1 MKLTIT
7 PKIKRFFLDDIG
19 LKILAVVLSVLLWL
33 TVVNVDD
40 PTQTKTFTTTVDVIN
55 AEVLTDAGR
64 YYEIVDG
71 NNTVSFRVTAKRS
84 VMERLSGTD
93 FTATADM
100 RYLEDDCRV
109 PVTITVNNGNN
120 NISVSAKRLYLQ
132 VKVGNEMEISHNI
145 EIETVGDVAENCVV
159 DSVTADPSTVSVSG
173 PEDVVNAIARVVV
186 YVDVKDANED
196 FTTKSALHFL
206 NADGN
211 ELDQSRIQAT
221 YDSAQVSVKIVN
233 TKQVPVTVKTTGS
246 LADGLYLESVSVDP
260 QTVRI
265 SGDRD
270 VLNEI
275 TEIEISGAAVDLSK
289 ITATMT
295 TTVDLNTYLPEGV
308 KVADSN
314 DAQATIK
321 INLSGEETKRFHVS
335 TANLTIRNLADG
347 KTVSFDSMTVD
358 VKISG
363 NANQLASLS
372 AATIT
377 GYIDVSGL
385 DTGRHTVPVNL
396 ELEDG
401 LSAASVTAVI
411 TIM

>member
-1 MKLTIT
+1 M
-7 PKIKRFFLDDIG
+7 
-19 LKILAVVLSVLLWL
+19 
-33 TVVNVDD
+33 
-40 PTQTKTFTTTVDVIN
+40 
-55 AEVLTDAGR
+55 
-64 YYEIVDG
+64 
-71 NNTVSFRVTAKRS
+71 
-84 VMERLSGTD
+84 
-93 FTATADM
+93 
-100 RYLEDDCRV
+100 
-109 PVTITVNNGNN
+109 
-120 NISVSAKRLYLQ
+120 
-132 VKVGNEMEISHNI
+132 
-145 EIETVGDVAENCVV
+145 
-159 DSVTADPSTVSVSG
+159 
-173 PEDVVNAIARVVV
+173 
-186 YVDVKDANED
+186 
-196 FTTKSALHFL
+196 
-206 NADGN
+206 
-211 ELDQSRIQAT
+211 
-221 YDSAQVSVKIVN
+221 
-233 TKQVPVTVKTTGS
+233 
-246 LADGLYLESVSVDP
+246 DP

-265 SGDRD
+265 AGDRD

-321 INLSGEETKRFHVS
+321 INLSGEETKSFHVS

>member
-1 MKLTIT
+1 MNKQDIVSRVLIFIAMLIIIALAYPHKSGSFSYHFEEGRPWNHGLITAQYDFPVYKSEEQIKQEKAEALSKFAPYFTLNSRIAREQTAAAENAAKGVLT
-7 PKIKRFFLDDIG
+7 KQESAY
-19 LKILAVVLSVLLWL
+19 LKQTLQRVYAVGILSIEDAGMVQKQGFSRI
-33 TVVNVDD
+33 TVVNSKHQGEAYPLNDCFT
-40 PTQTKTFTTTVDVIN
+40 PRGAYELLLAGSPEGEHTKLPLIGLNGLLLPNLTFDSTTT
-55 AEVLTDAGR
+55 
-64 YYEIVDG
+64 
-71 NNTVSFRVTAKRS
+71 
-84 VMERLSGTD
+84 
-93 FTATADM
+93 
-100 RYLEDDCRV
+100 
-109 PVTITVNNGNN
+109 
-120 NISVSAKRLYLQ
+120 
-132 VKVGNEMEISHNI
+132 
-145 EIETVGDVAENCVV
+145 
-159 DSVTADPSTVSVSG
+159 
-173 PEDVVNAIARVVV
+173 AIMHQ
-186 YVDVKDANED
+186 K
-196 FTTKSALHFL
+196 L
-206 NADGN
+206 
-211 ELDQSRIQAT
+211 
-221 YDSAQVSVKIVN
+221 
-233 TKQVPVTVKTTGS
+233 
-246 LADGLYLESVSVDP
+246 
-260 QTVRI
+260 
-265 SGDRD
+265 
-270 VLNEI
+270 LNEI

-321 INLSGEETKRFHVS
+321 INLSGEETKSFHVS